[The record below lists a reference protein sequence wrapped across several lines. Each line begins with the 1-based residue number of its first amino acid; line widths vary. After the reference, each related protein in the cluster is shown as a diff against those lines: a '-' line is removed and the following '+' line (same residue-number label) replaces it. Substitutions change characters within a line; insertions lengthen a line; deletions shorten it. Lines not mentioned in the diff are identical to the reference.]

1 MLFENRVG
9 KSTQS
14 LIPAVVGVTTEQGM
28 EVPAVRMFAALD
40 ARNVVVYGGDESV
53 VYGSTSSCP
62 PYTTHRSHTILP
74 EARRVSRRRMREAC
88 RHAASSTNP
97 ARVSTT
103 ERPFVHVDGQ
113 RPSYARYA
121 R

>member
-1 MLFENRVG
+1 M
-9 KSTQS
+9 
-14 LIPAVVGVTTEQGM
+14 VGVKNTQGID
-28 EVPAVRMFAALD
+28 VPAVRMIAALG

-62 PYTTHRSHTILP
+62 PYATHRSHTILP
-74 EARRVSRRRMREAC
+74 EARRVLRRRMREAC